1 VNLFLRIASAL
12 LCIFFCLASS
22 SAAQDFSIEKFHSDI
37 TISEDSSVAIEEQ
50 ISVRFHRPKHGIYRE
65 IPFRYSDDSGGTIMT
80 PLNVHTVTDRSGRE
94 LTYKVKRAGNIIHI
108 RIGDADRY
116 VQGVQEYII
125 TYTVQNALLFFD
137 DHDELYWNVTGNYW
151 KAPVLYASANV
162 SLRNDSSSNN
172 LWTACYTGITGS
184 RETAC
189 SIDISPNG
197 GMFGTTRKLSTAEG
211 LTIAFGWDK
220 GLVTPPSAFRKLLW
234 TMDLAQNWVFGL
246 PLLSLCVMTY
256 LWHIKGKDPRVRES
270 VHVRYEPPV
279 HGGNHLP
286 PAEVGTLVDE
296 KFDPRD
302 ITSTIVGLAVKGYIR
317 IEEAKTE
324 GIIFDTSDHY
334 IAKIKEPDAEL
345 SPFESLLMQRIF
357 SGGTSGRMVSEM
369 KGSFYTELDILKKT
383 LYGELVKRKFFL
395 VSPDHVR
402 NLYTIAGIIVLAAS
416 VCIGGFLLPGNPF
429 PKSIIAG
436 MLTALPVFLFGRG
449 MPAKTRSGA
458 SSYMD
463 ILGFEEFLNR
473 AEKDRLVR
481 IGDKDLFS
489 RFLPYAIALDVV
501 DNWAKAFEGISQEAP
516 RWYVSQGGIRTFSP
530 SGFSRSIN
538 AATSSLASAMF
549 SAPRGS
555 GISGGGGFSGG
566 GGSSGGGFGGGGGGS
581 W

>member
-1 VNLFLRIASAL
+1 
-12 LCIFFCLASS
+12 
-22 SAAQDFSIEKFHSDI
+22 
-37 TISEDSSVAIEEQ
+37 
-50 ISVRFHRPKHGIYRE
+50 
-65 IPFRYSDDSGGTIMT
+65 
-80 PLNVHTVTDRSGRE
+80 
-94 LTYKVKRAGNIIHI
+94 
-108 RIGDADRY
+108 
-116 VQGVQEYII
+116 
-125 TYTVQNALLFFD
+125 
-137 DHDELYWNVTGNYW
+137 
-151 KAPVLYASANV
+151 
-162 SLRNDSSSNN
+162 
-172 LWTACYTGITGS
+172 
-184 RETAC
+184 
-189 SIDISPNG
+189 
-197 GMFGTTRKLSTAEG
+197 
-211 LTIAFGWDK
+211 
-220 GLVTPPSAFRKLLW
+220 
-234 TMDLAQNWVFGL
+234 
-246 PLLSLCVMTY
+246 
-256 LWHIKGKDPRVRES
+256 
-270 VHVRYEPPV
+270 
-279 HGGNHLP
+279 
-286 PAEVGTLVDE
+286 
-296 KFDPRD
+296 
-302 ITSTIVGLAVKGYIR
+302 
-317 IEEAKTE
+317 
-324 GIIFDTSDHY
+324 
-334 IAKIKEPDAEL
+334 
-345 SPFESLLMQRIF
+345 
-357 SGGTSGRMVSEM
+357 M